1 MGVSM
6 LDTNGT
12 NATNFFIHVQ
22 EILAAF
28 PSTPPMHTFL
38 ADINAYL
45 LNMNQYYY
53 NLLKY
58 CNICRVSL
66 IL

>member
-28 PSTPPMHTFL
+28 QVILQSTHLMHTC
-38 ADINAYL
+38 
-45 LNMNQYYY
+45 
-53 NLLKY
+53 KT
-58 CNICRVSL
+58 
-66 IL
+66 

>member
-1 MGVSM
+1 MEVSM

-45 LNMNQYYY
+45 FNMNQYYY
-53 NLLKY
+53 NL
-58 CNICRVSL
+58 
-66 IL
+66 